1 MFSKENIMNQLSEP
15 LMGMMALIA
24 LIWRKKDKEK
34 TEAIQR
40 KRD

>member
-24 LIWRKKDKEK
+24 LIWRRKDRKKKE
-34 TEAIQR
+34 TVQ
-40 KRD
+40 